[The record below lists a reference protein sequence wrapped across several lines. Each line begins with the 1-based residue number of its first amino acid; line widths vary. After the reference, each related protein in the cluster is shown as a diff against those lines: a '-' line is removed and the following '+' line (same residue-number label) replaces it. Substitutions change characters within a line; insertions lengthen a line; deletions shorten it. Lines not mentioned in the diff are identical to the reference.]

1 MTDVELD
8 KITERTIGS
17 ACTVSNTLLI
27 TNDCLAQAF
36 NCLLINFG
44 QPNI

>member
-8 KITERTIGS
+8 EITERTIGS
-17 ACTVSNTLLI
+17 VCTVSNTLL
-27 TNDCLAQAF
+27 TNDYLAQAF

-44 QPNI
+44 QLKI